1 MRFEVIAAFI
11 LGALVPVLE
20 TARRGISYWTVDFTT
35 MFEDYVAGALLLIGA
50 WSSNRARPWG
60 TTFLLL
66 AWAYFTGLM
75 SSSFWYQLE
84 ETIKHTSSEPN
95 NLLVV
100 VVKFFLWAT
109 CVTALVLS
117 FRSAGR
123 ERSEEHTSELQSL
136 AYLVCRLLLE
146 KKKKKKK

>member
-20 TARRGISYWTVDFTT
+20 TARRGISYWTIDFTT

-50 WSSNRARPWG
+50 WASYRARSWG
-60 TTFLLL
+60 ATFLLL

-100 VVKFFLWAT
+100 VVKFLLWAT
-109 CVTALVLS
+109 CVIALVLS

-123 ERSEEHTSELQSL
+123 ER
-136 AYLVCRLLLE
+136 RLLTRD
-146 KKKKKKK
+146 